1 MLSRIVSLLEAE
13 PGRWD
18 TSSLRIVFLS
28 GSQLEAEL
36 VRRAQRTIG
45 DKLYNFYG
53 STEVAWATFATP
65 ADLRAAPGTAGRP
78 PFGTIVRLV
87 DDEGRTVSGT
97 GKVGRIF
104 VGNGFQFD
112 GYTGGGNKEMIDGL
126 MSTGDVGHLDADGRL
141 FIDGRD
147 DDMIVSGG
155 ENLFPGEIEELL
167 ITHPA
172 IVEAAV
178 IGVDDEEFGKRLAAF
193 VVVAPGQ
200 SLTEDEVRE
209 FVKGNLARFKIPRDV
224 RFIDEL
230 PRNPT
235 GKVLKRALRET
246 YATA

>member
-1 MLSRIVSLLEAE
+1 MLSRIVSQLEAE

-65 ADLRAAPGTAGRP
+65 EDLRAAPGTAGRP

-87 DDEGRTVSGT
+87 DDQGRTVT
-97 GKVGRIF
+97 GAGQIGRIF
-104 VGNGFQFD
+104 VGNGFQFN

-126 MSTGDVGHLDADGRL
+126 MSTGDVGHFDHDGRL

-155 ENLFPGEIEELL
+155 ENLFPGEVEELL

-172 IVEAAV
+172 IDEAAV

-193 VVVAPGQ
+193 VVLAPGQ
-200 SLTEDEVRE
+200 TISEDEVRE
-209 FVKGNLARFKIPRDV
+209 HVKRNLARFKIPRDV
-224 RFIDEL
+224 HFLDEL